1 MSAVPPSDVYYR
13 VLRLE
18 QQLDSYQK
26 LHTEELDQI
35 RLALAELKELVLGL
49 AKQDPA
55 HPTVELDT

>member
-1 MSAVPPSDVYYR
+1 MSVVPPSDVFYR

-49 AKQDPA
+49 AKNETTPPA
-55 HPTVELDT
+55 DELKT